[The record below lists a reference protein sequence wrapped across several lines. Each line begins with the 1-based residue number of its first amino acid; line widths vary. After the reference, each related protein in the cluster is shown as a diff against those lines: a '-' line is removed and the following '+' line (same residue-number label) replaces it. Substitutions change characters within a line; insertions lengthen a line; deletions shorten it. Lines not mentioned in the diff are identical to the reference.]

1 MKTIPSLLTCLA
13 IALATVPAQAA
24 SKFYKWTDE
33 QGVTHYTIDP
43 PPATAKAS
51 SEVKVRQPYTSAD
64 APAAP
69 ADSKP
74 AGGGGAAGKDDK
86 AKGKDKEKDKEKDK
100 DKAKKDDK
108 AGDERYAERCEK
120 LRADLQTIQEHARV
134 RVTDTSGEAR
144 TLSDE
149 EKTAKQDEIQR
160 QIKAFCE

>member
-13 IALATVPAQAA
+13 IAVATVPAQAA

-51 SEVKVRQPYTSAD
+51 SEVKVRNPYTSVD

-69 ADSKP
+69 ADGKA
-74 AGGGGAAGKDDK
+74 AGGAAAGKDDK
-86 AKGKDKEKDKEKDK
+86 AKGKDKEKDKDT
-100 DKAKKDDK
+100 AKKDDK
-108 AGDERYAERCEK
+108 AGDERYAERCQK

-134 RVTDTSGEAR
+134 RVSDSGGEAR

-149 EKTAKQDEIQR
+149 EKSAKQDEIQR

>member
-13 IALATVPAQAA
+13 IAVASLPAHAA

-43 PPATAKAS
+43 PPATAKAAG
-51 SEVKVRQPYTSAD
+51 EVKVRAQHTPVD
-64 APAAP
+64 EAPAA
-69 ADSKP
+69 AATGKAG
-74 AGGGGAAGKDDK
+74 AGGGAPGKDDK
-86 AKGKDKEKDKEKDK
+86 AKGKDKEKEKDK
-100 DKAKKDDK
+100 DAAKKDPK
-108 AGDERYAERCEK
+108 PGDERYAERCQK

-134 RVTDTSGEAR
+134 RVSDGEGEAR